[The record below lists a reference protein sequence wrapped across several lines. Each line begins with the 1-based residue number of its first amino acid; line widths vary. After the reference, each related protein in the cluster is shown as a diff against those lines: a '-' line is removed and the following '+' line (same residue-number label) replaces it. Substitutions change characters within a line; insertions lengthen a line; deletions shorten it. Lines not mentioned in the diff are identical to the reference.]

1 MLNFL
6 KRIGGIK
13 DLGTD
18 RIPFTGV
25 EHWFDKQLKETS
37 LSQELTECFDDISN
51 SLLVLDSNLKSLAA
65 NKLDEDVPPE
75 HADVINEHRDEYL
88 GVMRS
93 FMKNIVIAKRDV
105 DSIIK
110 YGSDL
115 NEALAELK
123 EDTKKTISIINKFF
137 ADEAEEINE
146 TIEGIAETKEVL
158 DDLINRDTGVK
169 FVQDVKKII
178 HTIKKK
184 NQDIQQVQ
192 NEMQKEIQKLNQAEE
207 HKLKLETEFDN
218 LKTSD
223 EFTKFDNIL
232 AKKIKLEKELERENE
247 NMLALFHPLSKV
259 LSKFAE
265 NEAGFGTVSSRHYSK
280 DPLLALQADRGN
292 WLFNFTAMLSKNIN
306 EIEPDEKKR
315 IKLLNAASAL
325 NQSAVNSYL
334 TKIGIIR
341 EALSQTQKQT
351 IRNSA
356 TLKMEDLKYK
366 LNHVNEQTRLIFE
379 NKQKYEDAISA
390 LNSEKDLLMLE
401 RKLNLLSRVK
411 IE

>member
-13 DLGTD
+13 DIGTD
-18 RIPFTGV
+18 RVHFSGV
-25 EHWFDKQLKETS
+25 ELWLDKKLKETT

-65 NKLDEDVPPE
+65 KKLEDEVPPE
-75 HADVINEHRDEYL
+75 HIDVINENRDGYL
-88 GVMRS
+88 GIMRN
-93 FMKNIVIAKRDV
+93 FMKNIVIEKKDV

-115 NEALAELK
+115 DEALIELK
-123 EDTKKTISIINKFF
+123 EDTKNTISIMNKFF
-137 ADEAEEINE
+137 PDEINEINE
-146 TIEGIAETKEVL
+146 TIEGIAETKEIL
-158 DDLINRDTGVK
+158 DDLINRETGVK

-184 NQDIQQVQ
+184 NKDVLQVQ
-192 NEMQKEIQKLNQAEE
+192 NEMQKELQKLKQAEE
-207 HKLKLETEFDN
+207 HKLKIETEFDN

-223 EFTKFDNIL
+223 EFTKFDSIL

-247 NMLALFHPLSKV
+247 NMLALFHPLSKM

-265 NEAGFGTVSSRHYSK
+265 TESEFGNVSARHYSK

-292 WLFNFTAMLSKNIN
+292 WIFNFIALLSKNIN
-306 EIEPDEKKR
+306 DMEPDEKKR
-315 IKLLNAASAL
+315 IKLMNAASSL
-325 NQSAVNSYL
+325 SPNAVDSYL

-366 LNHVNEQTRLIFE
+366 LNHVIEQTRIILE

-411 IE
+411 LE